1 MKLKNG
7 LLWLS
12 LICAMPS
19 TLAQEKPA
27 QKIKLFIDCSNV
39 WCDQTYIRS
48 EINIIDFL
56 LDRVSAD
63 VHMLITSQS
72 LGNGGDRYQ
81 LIFYGQKRFAGMRD
95 TLRFNMPPLATEVE
109 IREKMLTNIKI
120 GLVPYIAKTDQVSYL
135 KFDLKKNED
144 DEEKLEDTTDAWN
157 YWVFRLGANGNIN
170 TDQNYLNTNFNG
182 NFSANRTTEQT
193 RIDFR
198 ISTGKNR
205 SVFKYENEDGE
216 EESFTVLNTNY
227 NINHTLVKSI
237 SDHWSYGYYFFLRN
251 STFSNIQNSFRY
263 IPAIE
268 YNIFPYKDVNN
279 KYFAIGYGLD
289 LRHNNYYE
297 ETIYNRMNENLIGH
311 SARIVTSFNQKWGT
325 LSSSV
330 YYDAFF
336 HDLKQMSLEINIQAD
351 VRLTGNLSFWAFAFG
366 GLTRNQV
373 FIPKGGTSVEDVL
386 SRRRQLASGYNFG
399 TFFGISYRFGSMLNN
414 FVNPRFTDNF

>member
-1 MKLKNG
+1 MILRNR
-7 LLWLS
+7 LLL
-12 LICAMPS
+12 LAFICSMQ
-19 TLAQEKPA
+19 LAYSQEKPP

-48 EINIIDFL
+48 EINIVDFL
-56 LDRVSAD
+56 LDRLSAD
-63 VHMLITSQS
+63 VHMLLTSQS

-109 IREKMLTNIKI
+109 IRDKLLTNIKI

-135 KFDLKKNED
+135 KFDLKRSED
-144 DEEKLEDTTDAWN
+144 DEEKMEDTTDNWN
-157 YWVFRLGANGNIN
+157 YWVFRLGANGNIEA
-170 TDQNYLNTNFNG
+170 DQNYLNTNLNG

-198 ISTGKNR
+198 FSTGKNR

-279 KYFAIGYGLD
+279 KYFAIGYGFD

-297 ETIYNRMNENLIGH
+297 ETIYNKMNENLLGQ

-325 LSSSV
+325 LSSSI

-336 HDLKQMSLEINIQAD
+336 HDLKQMSLEINIQAE
-351 VRLTGNLSFWAFAFG
+351 VRLTGNLSFWTYAFG

-399 TFFGISYRFGSMLNN
+399 TYFGISYRFGSMLNN

>member
-1 MKLKNG
+1 MILRNR
-7 LLWLS
+7 LLWLAFVCS
-12 LICAMPS
+12 IHLAH
-19 TLAQEKPA
+19 AQEKPS

-135 KFDLKKNED
+135 KFDLKRNED